1 MGTKNSKNADS
12 ASSFESNASN
22 MELLR
27 KKIKG
32 SVADNNQIETLVKFF
47 SDPDAIQKKFV
58 DPDYIK
64 QQLVRLFFLWEI
76 FFFFIYMMILYKQ
89 NAILITL
96 KTV

>member
-1 MGTKNSKNADS
+1 MGNKQGAKGDS

-64 QQLVRLFFLWEI
+64 QQLVRFIKVLKIFKFFW
-76 FFFFIYMMILYKQ
+76 
-89 NAILITL
+89 
-96 KTV
+96 